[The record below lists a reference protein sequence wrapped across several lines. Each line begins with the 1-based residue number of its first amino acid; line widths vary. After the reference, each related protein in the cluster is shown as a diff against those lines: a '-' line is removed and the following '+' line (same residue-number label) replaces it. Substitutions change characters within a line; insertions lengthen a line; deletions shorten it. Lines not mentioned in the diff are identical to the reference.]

1 MIYGKR
7 SVLKFTISEDVK
19 RAFVSSSPN
28 HLLKKFAYIPTAC
41 RLGTM
46 REFVYLSSLPQCFY
60 AFLNAIKNEAAYVPM
75 IRRPLSVLRVVA
87 AGRRRRMEVVP

>member
-1 MIYGKR
+1 
-7 SVLKFTISEDVK
+7 
-19 RAFVSSSPN
+19 
-28 HLLKKFAYIPTAC
+28 
-41 RLGTM
+41 M